1 MTDPP
6 SATWAPVGLLRA
18 IWRYRWMVAAT
29 TVIAALAGY
38 FGSALLPTRYEA
50 TSRLQLAD
58 PEQGGVFAEMPEGVE
73 GEPYLLDEA
82 EQLTSTPVL
91 KRAAR
96 MLSSSPTVDELEDQ
110 VRGSAL
116 VELNS
121 IQVTASAPTGQRA
134 ADMADAVSVAYQRES
149 RDERRERARVAIDE
163 LQGYIDEI
171 NQDLSA
177 TEAEL
182 ERLAAEALLQA
193 EATPTVPPDD
203 VSRRTAAAQI
213 LAANVEYQ
221 TLLVQSQAITNQ
233 LRSAEQTTE
242 RIRIDAEVVGSGVRR
257 FDRSEVPGAPAQ
269 PQPKLLAAVAGLLG
283 FLGATGLA
291 WRMAEDR
298 AAAERSE
305 DAASSLGVPLLG
317 EVPPFRP
324 PASVAGISARGAVSR
339 ARLIAAPYS
348 TAGESFQY
356 TLTSL
361 LATLPAAS
369 SSPPTVRPTPVIVV
383 AGTLRG
389 DGGTTTA
396 LNLGFAASQ
405 RQMRAAVIDADF
417 RQRGLTK
424 VCGLSA
430 EAGVSESDGTGL
442 RTYDI
447 AHEGRL
453 QVVPTG
459 NSFGDA
465 IAYLNSRDFGR
476 AVEAARQ
483 AHDLVV
489 LDAPPVLT
497 AADALSAAEVA
508 DCIVLVVGLGRT
520 FEDLRE
526 AARVLGGAPAP
537 LVGYVFNE
545 PRRRWF
551 HFFWKSH

>member
-1 MTDPP
+1 MRPHGTEE
-6 SATWAPVGLLRA
+6 SMGETWAPVGLLRA
-18 IWRYRWMVAAT
+18 IWRYRWMVAAI
-29 TVIAALAGY
+29 TVIAALAGF

-50 TSRLQLAD
+50 TSRMQLAD
-58 PEQGGVFAEMPEGVE
+58 PEQGGVFGEMEEGVE
-73 GEPYLLDEA
+73 SEPYLLDEA
-82 EQLTSTPVL
+82 QRVTSTPVL
-91 KRAAR
+91 ERAAR
-96 MLSSSPTVDELEDQ
+96 VLNPSPTLARLRDQ
-110 VRGSAL
+110 VRGSAV

-121 IQVTASAPTGQRA
+121 IRVTAEAPTGERA
-134 ADMADAVSVAYQRES
+134 ANIANAVSVEYQKES
-149 RDERRERARVAIDE
+149 SEQRHERARIATDE
-163 LQGYIDEI
+163 LQAYMDEV
-171 NQDLSA
+171 NQELKAADV
-177 TEAEL
+177 EL
-182 ERLAAEALLQA
+182 ERLRTDALRQA
-193 EATPTVPPDD
+193 EATSPVLLDD
-203 VSRRTAAAQI
+203 IARSTAAAQI

-221 TLLVQSQAITNQ
+221 TLLLERQAILTQ
-233 LRSAEQTTE
+233 LRSAMQKAE

-257 FDRSEVPGAPAQ
+257 FDRAEVPAAPAQ
-269 PQPKLLAAVAGLLG
+269 PQRNLLAVVAGLLG

-305 DAASSLGVPLLG
+305 DAASLVGVPLLG
-317 EVPPFRP
+317 EVPPYRS
-324 PASVAGISARGAVSR
+324 PANVAGVTVRGAMTR
-339 ARLIAAPYS
+339 ARIIAAPYS

-356 TLTSL
+356 TLSSL
-361 LATLPAAS
+361 LATLP
-369 SSPPTVRPTPVIVV
+369 TEGRTPVVVV

-417 RQRGLTK
+417 RQRGLTR

-430 EAGVSESDGTGL
+430 DAGVSESDGRVL
-442 RTYDI
+442 RAYDI

-459 NSFGDA
+459 NAFGDA
-465 IAYLNSRDFGR
+465 IAYLNSGSFAR
-476 AVEAARQ
+476 AVETARL

-508 DCIVLVVGLGRT
+508 DGIVLVVGLGRT
-520 FEDLRE
+520 FDDLRE
-526 AARVLGGAPAP
+526 AARVLGRAQAP
-537 LVGYVFNE
+537 LIGYVFNE

-551 HFFWKSH
+551 RWLRKSH